1 MNGKQLRRRRL
12 RKGLGRQELARLSG
26 ISAGEIAKAETG
38 ALQLRSSQAARLS
51 AALNSS

>member
-1 MNGKQLRRRRL
+1 MDGKELKKRRL
-12 RKGLGRQELARLSG
+12 EKGLGRQELARLSG

-51 AALNSS
+51 AALRSS

>member
-1 MNGKQLRRRRL
+1 M
-12 RKGLGRQELARLSG
+12 RKGLGRQELTRLSG
-26 ISAGEIAKAETG
+26 ISASEIAKAETG